1 MFFPIL
7 NQQKKMAILIQVRQ
21 SIAIFAFK
29 YQINI
34 LFTMKKLASFLI
46 LLLGYVSFSQNIPS
60 PSGKMAVAFKLT
72 TSGQPSYS
80 INYNN
85 KVVIA
90 ESTLGIKLKDK
101 PALDAN
107 FEIENSK
114 SGTFNTSWQ
123 PVLGEQSSIV
133 NHYNE
138 LTISL
143 IQKETRIK
151 MNIIFRVFDE
161 GVAFRYDFP
170 KQKDLNYF
178 IISSEETQF
187 NLTENNK
194 VFWIPGDFDS
204 NEYVYNE
211 TKFSEIDNTKLN
223 LNNGIGVKSIPGKYV
238 IQSPL
243 MMKSPSG
250 LYLNIFEAAV
260 VNYPVMHLDA
270 DVKNNKLTSH
280 LVPNAI
286 GDKAYL
292 QAPCVS
298 PWRTI
303 MISNDAR
310 DIVASKMI
318 LNLNEPCKIE
328 DTSFIKPMKYVGI
341 WWEMHIG
348 KSTWDY
354 AGSQNAQ
361 NVSTQDLIPSGKHG
375 ATTQNTKRYID
386 FAAKNGFDGVLVEG
400 WNVGWEDWFGN
411 WKEEVFDFVTP
422 YPDFDLEAITAYAKS
437 KNVKMI
443 MHHETSGSVAN
454 YERHL
459 DRALA
464 LMKKYNYPAAKSGYV
479 GKIIPRGEFHDG
491 QTMVNHFN
499 FVAKRFADHE
509 LMLNSHESSRPTGYN
524 RTYPNYIAAE
534 AARGNEFNAWS
545 TGNPPMHET
554 ILPFTRLLGGPMDYT
569 PGIFEIKMSHYDKSK
584 TEQVHTTLCKQL
596 ALYVTMY
603 SPLQMAADLIENY
616 EKYPDAFQFIKDVA
630 LDWQDSK
637 YLEAEPG
644 DYLTVVRKAKN
655 SEKWFLGAITDEN
668 SRKSAIKLDFLTK
681 GKKYKAIVYEDAKDA
696 DWKNNPKAYKI
707 STIEVTATSIINLN
721 LAPGGGSA
729 ISFEPIN

>member
-1 MFFPIL
+1 
-7 NQQKKMAILIQVRQ
+7 
-21 SIAIFAFK
+21 
-29 YQINI
+29 
-34 LFTMKKLASFLI
+34 MKRF
-46 LLLGYVSFSQNIPS
+46 LLLYLFFVVNFVFSQTVLS
-60 PSGKMAVAFKLT
+60 PSNKIAVNFKLT
-72 TSGQPSYS
+72 GSGQPSYS
-80 INYNN
+80 VNYNN
-85 KVVIA
+85 KPVIL
-90 ESTLGIKLKDK
+90 ESALGIKLKDK
-101 PALDAN
+101 PALDSN
-107 FEIENSK
+107 FTIETSK
-114 SGTFNTSWQ
+114 TASFNESWK
-123 PVLGEQSSIV
+123 PVLGEQSIIL

-138 LTISL
+138 LIVSL
-143 IQKETRIK
+143 IQKETNVK

-178 IISSEETQF
+178 IISDEVSHF
-187 NLTENNK
+187 NLTENHK
-194 VFWIPGDFDS
+194 IFWLPGDFDS
-204 NEYVYNE
+204 QEYVYNE
-211 TKFSEIDNTKLN
+211 TLFSDINTQKID
-223 LNNGIGVKSIPGKYV
+223 LNNGIGLKSIAGKAV
-238 IQSPL
+238 VQSPL

-270 DVKNNKLTSH
+270 EVNNYKLTSH

-303 MISNDAR
+303 MVSDDAR
-310 DIVASKMI
+310 DIVGSKMI
-318 LNLNEPCKIE
+318 LNLNEPCKID

-341 WWEMHIG
+341 WWEMHVG

-361 NVSTQDLIPSGKHG
+361 NVLTKDLLPSGKHG
-375 ATTQNTKRYID
+375 ATTENTKRYID

-411 WKEEVFDFVTP
+411 WKEDVFDFVTP
-422 YPDFDLEAITAYAKS
+422 YPDFDIAAVTAYAKS

-459 DRALA
+459 DRAFD
-464 LMKKYNYPAAKSGYV
+464 LMKKLDYPAVKSGYV

-491 QTMVNHFN
+491 QTMVNHYN
-499 FVAKRFADHE
+499 FVARRAADYK
-509 LMLNSHESSRPTGYN
+509 LMINSHESSRPTGYS

-569 PGIFEIKMSHYDKSK
+569 PGIFEIKMSYYDKSK
-584 TEQVHTTLCKQL
+584 KEQVHTTLAKQL

-603 SPLQMAADLIENY
+603 SPLQMAADLPENY

-630 LDWQDSK
+630 LDWDESK

-644 DYLTVVRKAKN
+644 DYLTVARKTK
-655 SEKWFLGAITDEN
+655 SKETWFLGAITDEN
-668 SRKSAIKLDFLTK
+668 ARKTEIKLDFLIK
-681 GKKYKAIVYEDAKDA
+681 RKKYKAIIYEDAKDA
-696 DWKNNPKAYKI
+696 DWKINPKAYKI
-707 STIEVTATSIINLN
+707 STIEVTSKSKIKLN
-721 LAPGGGSA
+721 LASGGGTA

>member
-1 MFFPIL
+1 MKNFL
-7 NQQKKMAILIQVRQ
+7 SLSLI
-21 SIAIFAFK
+21 
-29 YQINI
+29 
-34 LFTMKKLASFLI
+34 FLMNMV
-46 LLLGYVSFSQNIPS
+46 YSQNIQS
-60 PSGKMAVAFKLT
+60 PSQKISVNFKLT
-72 TSGQPSYS
+72 ANGQPSYS
-80 INYNN
+80 VNYKN
-85 KVVIA
+85 KPVIL

-101 PALDAN
+101 PSLNAN
-107 FEIENSK
+107 FVIDSVKNS
-114 SGTFNTSWQ
+114 SFNESWK
-123 PVLGEQSSIV
+123 PVLGEQATIV

-138 LTISL
+138 LIIALS
-143 IQKETRIK
+143 QKETHVK

-178 IISSEETQF
+178 IISDEVSQF
-187 NLTENNK
+187 NLTENQN
-194 VFWIPGDFDS
+194 VFWLPGDFDS
-204 NEYVYNE
+204 QEYAYNE
-211 TKFSEIDNTKLN
+211 TLFSDINTQKID
-223 LNNGIGVKSIPGKYV
+223 LNNGIGVKSIAGQHV
-238 IQSPL
+238 VQSPL

-260 VNYPVMHLDA
+260 VNYPIMHLNA
-270 DVKNNKLTSH
+270 DVKNYKLTSH

-303 MISNDAR
+303 MISDNAR
-310 DIVASKMI
+310 DIVGSKMI
-318 LNLNEPCKIE
+318 LNLNEPCKID
-328 DTSFIKPMKYVGI
+328 DTSYIKPMKYVGI
-341 WWEMHIG
+341 WWEMHVG

-361 NVSTQDLIPSGKHG
+361 NVLTQDLLPSGKHG
-375 ATTQNTKRYID
+375 ATTENTKRYID

-400 WNVGWEDWFGN
+400 WNTGWEDWFGN

-422 YPDFDLEAITAYAKS
+422 YPDFDIDAVTAYAKS

-459 DRALA
+459 DRAFN
-464 LMKKYNYPAAKSGYV
+464 LMKKLDYPAVKSGYV

-499 FVAKRFADHE
+499 FVARRAADYK
-509 LMLNSHESSRPTGYN
+509 LMINSHESSRPTGYS

-569 PGIFEIKMSHYDKSK
+569 PGIFEIKMSYYDKSK
-584 TEQVHTTLCKQL
+584 TEQVHTTLAKQL

-603 SPLQMAADLIENY
+603 SPLQMAADLPENY

-630 LDWQDSK
+630 VDWDESK

-644 DYLTVVRKAKN
+644 DYLTVARKTKGK
-655 SEKWFLGAITDEN
+655 ETWFLGAITDEN
-668 SRKSAIKLDFLTK
+668 ARKSEIKLDFLSK
-681 GKKYKAIVYEDAKDA
+681 GKKYKAIIYEDAKDA
-696 DWKNNPKAYKI
+696 DWKNNPIAYKI
-707 STIEVTATSIINLN
+707 RTIVVTNKSKINLN
-721 LAPGGGSA
+721 LAPGGGTA